1 MKKENGVTSDT
12 KQIGGNFF
20 HKIHI
25 KAKGDKDEHCEG
37 KYVWDEVVRTLIF
50 RIFDIKVNA

>member
-1 MKKENGVTSDT
+1 MKKKNGVTRDI

-25 KAKGDKDEHCEG
+25 KAKGDKDEHC
-37 KYVWDEVVRTLIF
+37 KVKNVWDEVVETLIS
-50 RIFDIKVNA
+50 RIFNISVNA